1 MRKRSKYRPK
11 PILQNPLGYVLEGME
26 PVRSH
31 GSHALN
37 LKIRNHL
44 ALSNLTQGK
53 ATRQDI
59 DTLISMVN
67 IVEALYRLGFGKE
80 YAEEVKNGLDALH
93 AVAVRGKDSNRFIL
107 KADEMNALNVIC
119 ELHDAQLEVITVK
132 DLDQAINLVE
142 KEYRAKKMRP
152 IVQKDAKST

>member
-37 LKIRNHL
+37 LKIKNHL

-53 ATRQDI
+53 ATRHDI
-59 DTLISMVN
+59 DILINMVN

-132 DLDQAINLVE
+132 DLDQAIDLVE
-142 KEYRAKKMRP
+142 KERRAKKMRP
-152 IVQKDAKST
+152 VVQKEKS